1 MASGLSLNVDTTK
14 SEFQNP
20 MVELRQGDGNYQ
32 SLRVTV
38 TSNGEP
44 LMLDGWTINFMGT
57 TAGGHK
63 IVDADVHVINASN
76 GVFDYTPTKA
86 WGQDI
91 GEFSKAYF
99 KFTNGSAAAS
109 GANFRVK
116 VFEAVD
122 LTDEEAGDYIS
133 VVDVMIDKIKTDMDN
148 KLADTQTT
156 LTNTQ
161 NQANTVQSNVN
172 DLNTNVNQLKAQN
185 NNIITS
191 DNTWTGK
198 NTFTQPIDGSLK
210 TRDITFSDFNDVAKN
225 MVKYAGTWNVGTQSI
240 ANSPLANYYTVTVT
254 PAISDGG
261 SGYIELVPF
270 VNGSASK
277 YIAVVG
283 SQKLSPWKSFAFDD
297 NVLHN
302 TGNETVLGDKTFNGK
317 TSIKNT
323 DLSYYGSDLSYYTG
337 RIASGQDMTVIDDL
351 LLIFDGKTTDHSVVQ
366 NIQTKVLSAGYS
378 STGALIDYVGTV
390 KTHNL
395 GHVNGVD
402 YINGQLSNYVST
414 DLNNGYLVAYNGSG
428 LPPEVSLF
436 DNVNKNTTFF
446 DVNNSTN
453 IIFKEYTKTLDGDG
467 SVSFGGD
474 FKTILMTRVVNS
486 KTIGIRV
493 VKLGTGTNNYSD
505 STNDHSDLTSWG
517 SFVSG
522 KNDFQYN
529 GTAKIVK
536 DIMLDTSS
544 INANSNQ
551 PQGQTYK
558 GNSLFMGVGF
568 NNSNIIEVKIF
579 SNYAKITNNFFP
591 PAAVSDGKDGE
602 IEGVALHEGE
612 LIGLSSPSYSGQG
625 ALLYKIKLYGNANS
639 VKKYGD
645 ESIGGNKSIT
655 GSLTINDANPVKV
668 KQSSTVEFNSWQS
681 SKMKATRFGNIVA
694 LRYSVIPNNNNTIT
708 KNQTSSVVIPQ
719 GYRPMEQ
726 WNMAVGG
733 VAAGS
738 NVLVNPDGTLTSG
751 WQDVQYAGMMTAMY
765 FTADPF
771 PS

>member
-1 MASGLSLNVDTTK
+1 MASGLSLNIDTTK

-99 KFTNGSAAAS
+99 KFTNGDEAAS

-172 DLNTNVNQLKAQN
+172 DLNTNVNELKSQN
-185 NNIITS
+185 NNIKTS
-191 DNTWTGK
+191 DNTWTST
-198 NTFTQPIDGSLK
+198 NTFNNKIISPAGVQGNTDSATKLQTPRKINGTNFDGTADINVNAANDGSL
-210 TRDITFSDFNDVAKN
+210 V
-225 MVKYAGTWNVGTQSI
+225 
-240 ANSPLANYYTVTVT
+240 
-254 PAISDGG
+254 
-261 SGYIELVPF
+261 
-270 VNGSASK
+270 
-277 YIAVVG
+277 
-283 SQKLSPWKSFAFDD
+283 
-297 NVLHN
+297 HN
-302 TGNETVLGDKTFNGK
+302 TGTETIAGDKTFTGSTTFTQWLITNGVK
-317 TSIKNT
+317 PKLATFTDMNQVASDMQTYNGLWYVKDTQTIANDPIKGTYHIVEVQMADYKGAGIIKIYNY
-323 DLSYYGSDLSYYTG
+323 LGSYDGIYY
-337 RIASGQDMTVIDDL
+337 ATVNYLGLGVFVKVAKDD
-351 LLIFDGKTTDHSVVQ
+351 SVVH
-366 NIQTKVLSAGYS
+366 LSGSEA
-378 STGALIDYVGTV
+378 
-390 KTHNL
+390 
-395 GHVNGVD
+395 
-402 YINGQLSNYVST
+402 ING
-414 DLNNGYLVAYNGSG
+414 DKA
-428 LPPEVSLF
+428 
-436 DNVNKNTTFF
+436 
-446 DVNNSTN
+446 
-453 IIFKEYTKTLDGDG
+453 
-467 SVSFGGD
+467 
-474 FKTILMTRVVNS
+474 
-486 KTIGIRV
+486 
-493 VKLGTGTNNYSD
+493 
-505 STNDHSDLTSWG
+505 
-517 SFVSG
+517 
-522 KNDFQYN
+522 
-529 GTAKIVK
+529 
-536 DIMLDTSS
+536 
-544 INANSNQ
+544 
-551 PQGQTYK
+551 
-558 GNSLFMGVGF
+558 
-568 NNSNIIEVKIF
+568 
-579 SNYAKITNNFFP
+579 
-591 PAAVSDGKDGE
+591 
-602 IEGVALHEGE
+602 
-612 LIGLSSPSYSGQG
+612 
-625 ALLYKIKLYGNANS
+625 
-639 VKKYGD
+639 
-645 ESIGGNKSIT
+645 IT
-655 GSLTINDANPVKV
+655 GSLTISDNNPVRI

-733 VAAGS
+733 TAAGS

>member
-1 MASGLSLNVDTTK
+1 MASGLSLNIDTTK

-185 NNIITS
+185 NNIRTS
-191 DNTWTGK
+191 DNSWTGN
-198 NTFTQPIDGSLK
+198 NTFTQPINGNTMTNEAKFTDFADVAKNMTTYNGSWFVRGSGIKNGYGGNVVTYVTVMVISGNSTGTGFISYSEFGTNRVFVTVVDGGNIKGFYLIANENNVLHKYGNETAVGDKTFTGVTTFTQPIIGSLK
-210 TRDITFSDFNDVAKN
+210 TRDVPFTDLNDVAKN

-240 ANSPLANYYTVTVT
+240 ANSPIANYYSVTVT
-254 PAISDGG
+254 PAIADGG

-283 SQKLSPWKSFAFDD
+283 SQTLSPWKTFAFNDS
-297 NVLHN
+297 VVHN
-302 TGNETVLGDKTFNGK
+302 TGDET
-317 TSIKNT
+317 
-323 DLSYYGSDLSYYTG
+323 
-337 RIASGQDMTVIDDL
+337 
-351 LLIFDGKTTDHSVVQ
+351 
-366 NIQTKVLSAGYS
+366 
-378 STGALIDYVGTV
+378 
-390 KTHNL
+390 
-395 GHVNGVD
+395 
-402 YINGQLSNYVST
+402 
-414 DLNNGYLVAYNGSG
+414 
-428 LPPEVSLF
+428 
-436 DNVNKNTTFF
+436 
-446 DVNNSTN
+446 
-453 IIFKEYTKTLDGDG
+453 
-467 SVSFGGD
+467 
-474 FKTILMTRVVNS
+474 
-486 KTIGIRV
+486 
-493 VKLGTGTNNYSD
+493 
-505 STNDHSDLTSWG
+505 
-517 SFVSG
+517 
-522 KNDFQYN
+522 
-529 GTAKIVK
+529 
-536 DIMLDTSS
+536 
-544 INANSNQ
+544 
-551 PQGQTYK
+551 
-558 GNSLFMGVGF
+558 
-568 NNSNIIEVKIF
+568 
-579 SNYAKITNNFFP
+579 
-591 PAAVSDGKDGE
+591 
-602 IEGVALHEGE
+602 
-612 LIGLSSPSYSGQG
+612 
-625 ALLYKIKLYGNANS
+625 
-639 VKKYGD
+639 
-645 ESIGGNKSIT
+645 IGGNKSIT
-655 GSLTINDANPVKV
+655 GSLTINDANPLKV
-668 KQSSTVEFNSWQS
+668 KQSATVEFNSWQS

-694 LRYSVIPNNNNTIT
+694 LRYSVLPNNNNTIT

-733 VAAGS
+733 TAAGS

-751 WQDVQYAGMMTAMY
+751 WQDIQYAGMMTAMY

>member
-1 MASGLSLNVDTTK
+1 MASGLSLNIDTTK

-63 IVDADVHVINASN
+63 IVDADVHIINASN

-91 GEFSKAYF
+91 GEFDKAYF
-99 KFTNGSAAAS
+99 KFTNGDEAAS

-122 LTDEEAGDYIS
+122 LTDEEAGNYIS

-172 DLNTNVNQLKAQN
+172 DLNTNVNELKAQN
-185 NNIITS
+185 NNIRTS
-191 DNTWTGK
+191 DNSWIGN
-198 NTFTQPIDGSLK
+198 NTFTQPINGMFTTKNIDETDYNDVAKNMYKYSGIGLISGTPLDNSPFNGATWYLIQVMPGSGSDSGYIQAYIRGITYGTGVNKGELQGWTELADNSKVLHNTGNETAAGDKTFTGVTTFTQPIIGSLK
-210 TRDITFSDFNDVAKN
+210 TRDVPFTDLNDVAKN

-240 ANSPLANYYTVTVT
+240 ANSPIANYYTVTVT
-254 PAISDGG
+254 PAIADGR

-283 SQKLSPWKSFAFDD
+283 SQTLSPWKTFAFNDS
-297 NVLHN
+297 VVHN
-302 TGNETVLGDKTFNGK
+302 T
-317 TSIKNT
+317 
-323 DLSYYGSDLSYYTG
+323 
-337 RIASGQDMTVIDDL
+337 
-351 LLIFDGKTTDHSVVQ
+351 
-366 NIQTKVLSAGYS
+366 
-378 STGALIDYVGTV
+378 
-390 KTHNL
+390 
-395 GHVNGVD
+395 
-402 YINGQLSNYVST
+402 
-414 DLNNGYLVAYNGSG
+414 
-428 LPPEVSLF
+428 
-436 DNVNKNTTFF
+436 
-446 DVNNSTN
+446 
-453 IIFKEYTKTLDGDG
+453 
-467 SVSFGGD
+467 
-474 FKTILMTRVVNS
+474 
-486 KTIGIRV
+486 
-493 VKLGTGTNNYSD
+493 
-505 STNDHSDLTSWG
+505 
-517 SFVSG
+517 
-522 KNDFQYN
+522 
-529 GTAKIVK
+529 
-536 DIMLDTSS
+536 
-544 INANSNQ
+544 
-551 PQGQTYK
+551 
-558 GNSLFMGVGF
+558 
-568 NNSNIIEVKIF
+568 
-579 SNYAKITNNFFP
+579 
-591 PAAVSDGKDGE
+591 
-602 IEGVALHEGE
+602 
-612 LIGLSSPSYSGQG
+612 
-625 ALLYKIKLYGNANS
+625 
-639 VKKYGD
+639 GD

-655 GSLTINDANPVKV
+655 GSLTINDANPLKV
-668 KQSSTVEFNSWQS
+668 KQSSTVEFDSWQS

-694 LRYSVIPNNNNTIT
+694 LRYSVLPNNNNTIT
-708 KNQTSSVVIPQ
+708 KNQTSAVVIPQ

-733 VAAGS
+733 ISAGS

>member
-1 MASGLSLNVDTTK
+1 MASGLSLNIDTTK

-44 LMLDGWTINFMGT
+44 LMLDGWTVNFMGT

-63 IVDADVHVINASN
+63 IVDADIHIINASN

-91 GEFSKAYF
+91 GEFDKAYF
-99 KFTNGSAAAS
+99 KFTNGDEAAS

-172 DLNTNVNQLKAQN
+172 DLNTNVNELKSQN
-185 NNIITS
+185 NNIRTS
-191 DNTWTGK
+191 DNTWTGN
-198 NTFTQPIDGSLK
+198 NTFNNTLKVLRGSNGGIDGGIKTIALDKKISEIVTNASDYIGVWAVNPSVTTDIPEQSWGILSISNFGNDSGVMTFLGTSKTVFYVLNFQSGVPLSWQKIPYNYETVHNTGNETIAGDKTLTGATAFTQPIIGSLK
-210 TRDITFSDFNDVAKN
+210 TRDVPFTDFNDVAKN
-225 MVKYAGTWNVGTQSI
+225 MVQYAGTWVVGNQSI
-240 ANSPLANYYTVTVT
+240 ANSPIANYYTVTVT
-254 PAISDGG
+254 PAIADGG

-283 SQKLSPWKSFAFDD
+283 SQTLSPWKTFAFNDS
-297 NVLHN
+297 VVHN
-302 TGNETVLGDKTFNGK
+302 TGDET
-317 TSIKNT
+317 
-323 DLSYYGSDLSYYTG
+323 
-337 RIASGQDMTVIDDL
+337 
-351 LLIFDGKTTDHSVVQ
+351 
-366 NIQTKVLSAGYS
+366 
-378 STGALIDYVGTV
+378 
-390 KTHNL
+390 
-395 GHVNGVD
+395 
-402 YINGQLSNYVST
+402 
-414 DLNNGYLVAYNGSG
+414 
-428 LPPEVSLF
+428 
-436 DNVNKNTTFF
+436 
-446 DVNNSTN
+446 
-453 IIFKEYTKTLDGDG
+453 
-467 SVSFGGD
+467 
-474 FKTILMTRVVNS
+474 
-486 KTIGIRV
+486 
-493 VKLGTGTNNYSD
+493 
-505 STNDHSDLTSWG
+505 
-517 SFVSG
+517 
-522 KNDFQYN
+522 
-529 GTAKIVK
+529 
-536 DIMLDTSS
+536 
-544 INANSNQ
+544 
-551 PQGQTYK
+551 
-558 GNSLFMGVGF
+558 
-568 NNSNIIEVKIF
+568 
-579 SNYAKITNNFFP
+579 
-591 PAAVSDGKDGE
+591 
-602 IEGVALHEGE
+602 
-612 LIGLSSPSYSGQG
+612 
-625 ALLYKIKLYGNANS
+625 
-639 VKKYGD
+639 
-645 ESIGGNKSIT
+645 IGGNKSIT
-655 GSLTINDANPVKV
+655 GSLTINDANPLKV
-668 KQSSTVEFNSWQS
+668 KQSSTVEFDSWQS

-694 LRYSVIPNNNNTIT
+694 LRYSVLPNNNNTIT

-733 VAAGS
+733 TSSGS

-765 FTADPF
+765 FTTDPF

>member
-1 MASGLSLNVDTTK
+1 MASGLSLNIDTTK

-44 LMLDGWTINFMGT
+44 LLLDGWTISFMGT

-63 IVDADVHVINASN
+63 IVDSDTHVINASN

-91 GEFSKAYF
+91 GEFDKAYF
-99 KFTNGSAAAS
+99 KFTNGDESAS

-172 DLNTNVNQLKAQN
+172 DLNTNVNELKAQN
-185 NNIITS
+185 NNLLTAN
-191 DNTWTGK
+191 NTFTGK
-198 NTFTQPIDGSLK
+198 NIFKTPSEGGFLSRAAIFNDYSDVAKSMDKYTGDWFVTNQDIENGPLDNGNKLYWYQVTVKQAYGEKTGSIIITLTDGRIFVSGVDGGILNGWYLITKDSTVIHNTGNETIAGDKTLTGSTMFTQPIVGSLK
-210 TRDITFSDFNDVAKN
+210 TRDVPFTDLNDVAKN

-240 ANSPLANYYTVTVT
+240 ANSPIANYYTVTVT
-254 PAISDGG
+254 PAIADGG

-283 SQKLSPWKSFAFDD
+283 SQTLSPWKTFAFNDS
-297 NVLHN
+297 VVHN
-302 TGNETVLGDKTFNGK
+302 T
-317 TSIKNT
+317 
-323 DLSYYGSDLSYYTG
+323 
-337 RIASGQDMTVIDDL
+337 
-351 LLIFDGKTTDHSVVQ
+351 
-366 NIQTKVLSAGYS
+366 
-378 STGALIDYVGTV
+378 
-390 KTHNL
+390 
-395 GHVNGVD
+395 
-402 YINGQLSNYVST
+402 
-414 DLNNGYLVAYNGSG
+414 
-428 LPPEVSLF
+428 
-436 DNVNKNTTFF
+436 
-446 DVNNSTN
+446 
-453 IIFKEYTKTLDGDG
+453 
-467 SVSFGGD
+467 
-474 FKTILMTRVVNS
+474 
-486 KTIGIRV
+486 
-493 VKLGTGTNNYSD
+493 
-505 STNDHSDLTSWG
+505 
-517 SFVSG
+517 
-522 KNDFQYN
+522 
-529 GTAKIVK
+529 
-536 DIMLDTSS
+536 
-544 INANSNQ
+544 
-551 PQGQTYK
+551 
-558 GNSLFMGVGF
+558 
-568 NNSNIIEVKIF
+568 
-579 SNYAKITNNFFP
+579 
-591 PAAVSDGKDGE
+591 
-602 IEGVALHEGE
+602 
-612 LIGLSSPSYSGQG
+612 
-625 ALLYKIKLYGNANS
+625 
-639 VKKYGD
+639 GD

-655 GSLTINDANPVKV
+655 GSLTINDANPLKV
-668 KQSSTVEFNSWQS
+668 KQSATIEFDSWQS

-694 LRYSVIPNNNNTIT
+694 LRYSVLPNNNNTIT

-719 GYRPMEQ
+719 GYRPIEQ

-733 VAAGS
+733 VSTGS

-765 FTADPF
+765 FTADSF